1 MPGLSLT
8 HIGGPTVLN
17 EFAGWRLLTDPRFDP
32 PGGRYRFGWGTG
44 SRKLGDRARLIAFA
58 VSLPGRS
65 ALLVETSIK
74 EGSK

>member
-8 HIGGPTVLN
+8 HIGGPTV
-17 EFAGWRLLTDPRFDP
+17 
-32 PGGRYRFGWGTG
+32 
-44 SRKLGDRARLIAFA
+44 LIAFA